1 MPNPEPWLVLYVAG
15 SFVNR
20 AQVTF
25 ESCHNILSFFFIFR
39 ANNDLWS
46 LFFKVK
52 CFLSTS
58 YKVHIF
64 WEGHKILRK
73 VGERFRKIFVA
84 FLEYMNFSKIESF
97 AISSPLSATSNNLP
111 ICHINL
117 RYKSTLSL
125 LSYSTW
131 IKKPNNMMRTFP
143 QPLFQMVL

>member
-1 MPNPEPWLVLYVAG
+1 MYSKEKKVLSFGLNKTVEVRLNSLAKTNVWLVTNTDPFKFQIQA
-15 SFVNR
+15 
-20 AQVTF
+20 
-25 ESCHNILSFFFIFR
+25 EIPKWMIFR
-39 ANNDLWS
+39 
-46 LFFKVK
+46 
-52 CFLSTS
+52 
-58 YKVHIF
+58 
-64 WEGHKILRK
+64 
-73 VGERFRKIFVA
+73 IFVA